1 MRKFLFIIA
10 TLSGLALHSYAQDE
24 YNHLKKGNELYN
36 KGSYPDAA
44 NEYSLASELNH
55 GSFEAAFNL
64 GNAWYRQDS
73 LEKAA
78 SQFQLAANLAGET
91 AQEAMAWHNLGNTY
105 LQQKNYKQSI
115 DAYKQAL
122 RKNPQDDDTRY
133 NLAYARKMLENQ
145 QNNQQDNQQ
154 NDNKENKDD
163 NKDNQNNDKSKDDQK
178 QQNNDQQKD
187 NKEQEQKQSDEQ
199 NGQKDKNEPGKEQNQ
214 QQQPNAGKGSM
225 SREDAE
231 RLLNA
236 LEQDEEQ
243 LRKNIRLKE
252 EKSEPKH
259 IDKNW

>member
-1 MRKFLFIIA
+1 MKKLLIIIA
-10 TLSGLALHSYAQDE
+10 ALSGLVYHGYAQDE
-24 YNHLKKGNELYN
+24 YRHLKKGNELYE
-36 KGSYPDAA
+36 KGVYPEAVR
-44 NEYSLASELNH
+44 EYSLASDLNH
-55 GSFEAAFNL
+55 GSFEAAFNQ

-78 SQFQLAANLAGET
+78 SQFQLAANLARET

-133 NLAYARKMLENQ
+133 NLAYARKMLEDQ
-145 QNNQQDNQQ
+145 QNQQDKQ
-154 NDNKENKDD
+154 NKDNKENKDD
-163 NKDNQNNDKSKDDQK
+163 NKQNQNDDKSKDDQK
-178 QQNNDQQKD
+178 QENKQQK
-187 NKEQEQKQSDEQ
+187 NSKEQEQKQSDEQ
-199 NGQKDKNEPGKEQNQ
+199 NGQKDKSDPGKEQNQ
-214 QQQPNAGKGSM
+214 QQPNTGKGSM

-259 IDKNW
+259 IEKNW

>member
-1 MRKFLFIIA
+1 MKKLLIIIA
-10 TLSGLALHSYAQDE
+10 ALSGLVYHGYAQDE
-24 YNHLKKGNELYN
+24 YRHLKKGNELYE
-36 KGSYPDAA
+36 KGVYPEAVR
-44 NEYSLASELNH
+44 EYSLASDLNH
-55 GSFEAAFNL
+55 GSFEAAFNQ

-78 SQFQLAANLAGET
+78 SQFQLAANLARET

-133 NLAYARKMLENQ
+133 NLAYARKMLEDQ
-145 QNNQQDNQQ
+145 QNQQDKQ
-154 NDNKENKDD
+154 NKDNKENKDD
-163 NKDNQNNDKSKDDQK
+163 NKQNQNDDKSKDDQK
-178 QQNNDQQKD
+178 QENKQQKD
-187 NKEQEQKQSDEQ
+187 SKEQEQKQSDEQ
-199 NGQKDKNEPGKEQNQ
+199 NGQKDKSDPGKEQNQ
-214 QQQPNAGKGSM
+214 QQPNTGKGSM

-259 IDKNW
+259 IEKNW

>member
-1 MRKFLFIIA
+1 MKKLLIIIA
-10 TLSGLALHSYAQDE
+10 ALSGLVYHGYAQDE
-24 YNHLKKGNELYN
+24 YRHLKKGNELYE
-36 KGSYPDAA
+36 KGVYPEAVR
-44 NEYSLASELNH
+44 EYSLASDLNH
-55 GSFEAAFNL
+55 GSFEAAFNQ

-78 SQFQLAANLAGET
+78 SQFQLAANLARET

-133 NLAYARKMLENQ
+133 NLAYARKMLEDQ
-145 QNNQQDNQQ
+145 QNQQDKQ
-154 NDNKENKDD
+154 NKDNKENKENKDD
-163 NKDNQNNDKSKDDQK
+163 NKQNQNDDKSKDDQK
-178 QQNNDQQKD
+178 QENKQQK
-187 NKEQEQKQSDEQ
+187 NSKEQEQKQSDEQ
-199 NGQKDKNEPGKEQNQ
+199 NGQKDKSDPGKEQNQ
-214 QQQPNAGKGSM
+214 QQPNTGKGSM

-259 IDKNW
+259 IEKNW

>member
-1 MRKFLFIIA
+1 MKKILIIIA
-10 TLSGLALHSYAQDE
+10 TLSGLVYHGYAQDE
-24 YNHLKKGNELYN
+24 YSHLKKGNELYD
-36 KGSYPDAA
+36 KGLYPEAVS
-44 NEYSLASELNH
+44 EYSLASDLNH
-55 GSFEAAFNL
+55 GSFEAAFNQ
-64 GNAWYRQDS
+64 GNAWYKQDS

-78 SQFQLAANLAGET
+78 SQFQLAANLARET

-133 NLAYARKMLENQ
+133 NLAYARKMLEDQ
-145 QNNQQDNQQ
+145 QNQQDKQ
-154 NDNKENKDD
+154 NKDNKENKDD
-163 NKDNQNNDKSKDDQK
+163 NKQNQNDDKSKDGQK
-178 QQNNDQQKD
+178 QENEQQKD
-187 NKEQEQKQSDEQ
+187 SKEQEQKQSDEQ
-199 NGQKDKNEPGKEQNQ
+199 NGQKDKSDPGKEQNQ
-214 QQQPNAGKGSM
+214 QQPNPGKGSM

-259 IDKNW
+259 IEKNW